1 MNGIQLSSLLAIIAG
16 IMIIAFPNIL
26 ETLVALILIVIGA
39 VILNGLI
46 FGAKMKK
53 YWRVKLD
60 K

>member
-26 ETLVALILIVIGA
+26 ETLVALILIVIG
-39 VILNGLI
+39 VNGLI